1 MACGTPVI
9 ASRRGSMAEIIEHG
23 VNGFLVDSHDEAL
36 MAIERV
42 ETLDR
47 AEVRRSVEI
56 RFHVDR
62 MADEYLAL
70 YRRILDGC

>member
-36 MAIERV
+36 AAIEQV

-47 AEVRRSVEI
+47 AEVRRSVAT

-62 MADEYLAL
+62 MADDYLAL
-70 YRRILDGC
+70 YRRILEGR